1 MNKSPN
7 NIKNSAF
14 SFMELAVV
22 IIIIGILVAAISQG
36 GRLVEKAILSEAKV
50 TTSSSPL
57 HKLKSLELWL
67 ETTLDESISE
77 EQRYDYEAIYQWNSL
92 HKTNIQ
98 KTIEMTG
105 PNPEE
110 ERFYYYPNEAGRLP
124 SIRIKSDGE
133 DGSLKIN
140 DAYFLNGV
148 EEFTFIV
155 VAADDDIENIVD
167 QPQFF
172 TCKNNEAED
181 VMKLTLPHSTNHRI
195 TTYTVARDYYN
206 RHVNGELLPTQ
217 HSITV
222 GSDLDYCLIGSGG
235 YVGNISEIILLSEKL
250 DTYTLDKVHKYL
262 LRKYDIK

>member
-98 KTIEMTG
+98 KTIEMTE

-124 SIRIKSDGE
+124 SIRIKSNGE

-140 DAYFLNGV
+140 DAYFLNGIN
-148 EEFTFIV
+148 EFTFIV
-155 VAADDDIENIVD
+155 VAADDIENID

-172 TCKNNEAED
+172 TCKNNGAEY
-181 VMKLTLPHSTNHRI
+181 VMKLTLPHSANHRI
-195 TTYTVARDYYN
+195 ATYTVAGDYYD
-206 RHVNGELLPTQ
+206 RYINGKLPIQ
-217 HSITV
+217 HSVTV
-222 GSDLDYCLIGSGG
+222 GNDLDYCLIGSGG

-250 DTYTLDKVHKYL
+250 DPSTLDKVHKYL